1 MLATTMNCPFFQV
14 DSSTDRAFTGNPAGV
29 CLLDAA
35 ADEIWMQNV
44 AAEMNLAET
53 AFLYPGSDVHNL
65 RWFSPTVEV
74 DLCGHATL
82 AAAHVLWQ
90 TGRLAEHE
98 PARFHTKS
106 GLLTCTRRNGWI
118 EMDFPATPATPVD
131 SPPADLL
138 PALGLAPGTAVARS
152 RFDFLVELPSEQQ
165 VRAMQPDFARL
176 ARVPARG
183 VIVTARSADPQFDF
197 VSRFFAPQT
206 GINEDPVTG
215 SSHCCLGPWWR
226 DRLGKSQLLARQVSR
241 RGGVIS
247 VTVVS
252 NDRTLLAGQA
262 VTVLRGQLVA

>member
-1 MLATTMNCPFFQV
+1 MNRPIFQV
-14 DSSTDRAFTGNPAGV
+14 DSFTDRAFTGNPAGV
-29 CLLDAA
+29 CLLDVP

-53 AFLYPGSDVHNL
+53 AFVHPGPDGYNL

-82 AAAHVLWQ
+82 AAAHVLWE
-90 TGRLAEHE
+90 TGQLAGHE

-106 GLLTCTRRNGWI
+106 GLLTCIRRDDWI
-118 EMDFPATPATPVD
+118 EMDFPATPAAPVD
-131 SPPADLL
+131 SPPPDLL
-138 PALGLAPGTAVARS
+138 PALGLAAGIPVARS

-165 VRAMQPDFARL
+165 VRAIKPDFARL
-176 ARVPARG
+176 ARVSARG

-206 GINEDPVTG
+206 GIDEDPVTG

-226 DRLGKSQLLARQVSR
+226 HRLGKPQLLARQVSR
-241 RGGVIS
+241 RGGVIR
-247 VTVVS
+247 VTVVN
-252 NDRTLLAGQA
+252 NDRTLLGGQA
-262 VTVLRGQLVA
+262 VTVLRGQIVA